1 MDAATLILACGNP
14 FKNVGPFG
22 WFVIYAFL
30 AAFVISCILAI
41 VNPILAATM
50 KTPPARKRLHLGLA
64 AAYVVPGLAF
74 VLMAMSGVGMDVG
87 FVIWLWVIY
96 VFVLPVWTGIHF
108 LVLLAVRRELRQVAQ
123 NPPPPTD

>member
-1 MDAATLILACGNP
+1 MLILACGNP

-30 AAFVISCILAI
+30 AAFIISCILAI

-50 KTPPARKRLHLGLA
+50 KAPPERKRLHFGLA

-74 VLMAMSGVGMDVG
+74 VLMAMSGAGMDLG

-96 VFVLPVWTGIHF
+96 VFVLPVWTGVHF
-108 LVLLAVRRELRQVAQ
+108 LVLLAIRRELRRAAVDTQA
-123 NPPPPTD
+123 PTE